1 MAMHAVAH
9 RERTR
14 VSSYRSCGMHAGIR
28 YDGWRRNASDSRG
41 PGVPPSRPRRR
52 VSAAEYSVPFEKHEL
67 VLPGLR
73 EFRDLRHR
81 YRDYTVRDEAIKVIP
96 NRRPVWIKL
105 RRVRDLNASSD
116 CGLFWT
122 LAGEEVANALRA
134 PLRRLQID
142 PG

>member
-1 MAMHAVAH
+1 M
-9 RERTR
+9 R
-14 VSSYRSCGMHAGIR
+14 AGIR

-41 PGVPPSRPRRR
+41 SGVPPSRPRPR
-52 VSAAEYSVPFEKHEL
+52 VSAAEYSVSFEKHGL

-73 EFRDLRHR
+73 EFQDR
-81 YRDYTVRDEAIKVIP
+81 YRDYMVRDEAIKVIP
-96 NRRPVWIKL
+96 NRRPAWIKL
-105 RRVRDLNASSD
+105 RRDLNASSD

-122 LAGEEVANALRA
+122 LAGEEFANTLRA